1 MDILLCGSFDD
12 EERNEWLDT
21 LRTAF
26 PDGRW
31 HLTKDAID
39 PREIQAAVVANPL
52 PGSLQ
57 GLPNLQLIQSL
68 WAGVDRLMQDKSLP
82 SQVPIAR
89 MVDPTMN
96 QAMAETALWAT
107 LSLHR
112 GFFRYAAQQ
121 RSGRWQQWPQR
132 RANEVKVTVLGMG
145 QMGRCCAHALAAQ
158 GYRVTGWRTKRA
170 ETDGGINI
178 CSGDEALAKLL
189 AESDVVI
196 NLLPLTTETVG
207 ILNARLFAAMRP
219 ATGLVNLARG
229 AHLVDADLLAALDN
243 GQIGHAVLDVF
254 NQEPLPVD
262 HPFWRHPQVTLLP
275 HVAAMTDNRSAAA
288 IVAENLRAIRDGKPL
303 ANLVDRAR
311 GY

>member
-1 MDILLCGSFDD
+1 MEILLCGSFDD
-12 EERNEWLDT
+12 EERNEWLKM
-21 LRTAF
+21 LQAAF

-31 HLTKDAID
+31 HSSHDSFD
-39 PREIQAAVVANPL
+39 PHNIQAAVVANPL

-68 WAGVDRLMQDKSLP
+68 WAGVDRLMQDESLP
-82 SQVPIAR
+82 NQVPIAR
-89 MVDPTMN
+89 MVDPMMN
-96 QAMAETALWAT
+96 RAMAETALWAT

-121 RSGRWQQWPQR
+121 SSGVWQQWPQR
-132 RANEVKVTVLGMG
+132 RADEVNVAVLGMG
-145 QMGRCCAHALAAQ
+145 QMGSTCAHALAAQ
-158 GYRVTGWRTKRA
+158 GYQVTGWRTKRA
-170 ETDGGINI
+170 ATEDSINTYA
-178 CSGDEALAKLL
+178 GEEALATLL
-189 AESDVVI
+189 AASDVVI
-196 NLLPLTTETVG
+196 NLLPLTAETRG
-207 ILNARLFAAMRP
+207 MLNAQLFAAMRHG
-219 ATGLVNLARG
+219 AGLVNLARG
-229 AHLVDADLLAALDN
+229 AHLVEADLLAALDN

-288 IVAENLRAIRDGKPL
+288 IVAENLSALRDGKPL